1 MKFLEQVKFRTSELP
16 STLVLKHHILNH
28 RHQFFF
34 LFYSYCVLL
43 FEYHLKMS
51 NNISVDGNAL
61 STSQRTATVITDPN
75 ILYEINELQ
84 RKLDR
89 REMELKRKDKD
100 VIMLQKEIARYQK
113 DMKGA
118 TSEVQSIRERNEQ
131 LQQSLMNSRLLSQD
145 ARDDAEARI
154 KNARIKELEHG
165 ISAALHKY
173 NVIQGELDAN
183 AMEKRALE
191 NENTSLLA
199 RIELLESDLEA
210 NKKESYT
217 QGLKLKTY
225 EMRYKDRSEEFE
237 ELKKHT
243 LEERKEFKNSDLTIT
258 KLKKTL
264 EEKNEQIS
272 MLEREVKSLKDT
284 LGVRNESNAILRE
297 EMEDIHTKKH
307 VLDKKDMKR
316 FQQIE
321 IENTTLTNRLKSM
334 TKSVDLHMELL
345 RRAENDNVK
354 LKKALEE
361 ASNVNAKLNRDYEKF
376 TKEKGIDAVT
386 LANMR
391 KDVMVLRKE
400 NKEYAERLK
409 CALENQSTNQN
420 AEQEVL
426 NIKQGMEKRHL
437 CIINDYISVNNLF
450 YFLLY

>member
-1 MKFLEQVKFRTSELP
+1 M
-16 STLVLKHHILNH
+16 
-28 RHQFFF
+28 
-34 LFYSYCVLL
+34 
-43 FEYHLKMS
+43 
-51 NNISVDGNAL
+51 
-61 STSQRTATVITDPN
+61 ATVITDPN

-145 ARDDAEARI
+145 ARDDAESRMT
-154 KNARIKELEHG
+154 NARIRELEHG
-165 ISAALHKY
+165 VSAALHKY
-173 NVIQGELDAN
+173 NVIQGELEVN
-183 AMEKRALE
+183 KLEKRSIE
-191 NENTSLLA
+191 NENVNYLS
-199 RIELLESDLEA
+199 RIELLERDFES

-225 EMRYKDRSEEFE
+225 EMRYKDKLNEFE
-237 ELKKHT
+237 ELRKQT
-243 LEERKEFKNSDLTIT
+243 LIERKENLNSNNSNKALQKNFDD
-258 KLKKTL
+258 
-264 EEKNEQIS
+264 KNEQIIL
-272 MLEREVKSLKDT
+272 LERELRSLKDT

-307 VLDKKDMKR
+307 VINKTDMKH
-316 FQQIE
+316 FQKIE
-321 IENTTLTNRLKSM
+321 IENSTLSTRLRSM

-345 RRAENDNVK
+345 RRAETDNNK
-354 LKKALEE
+354 LKKQLDE
-361 ASNVNAKLNRDYEKF
+361 ATTVNMKINKDYDKF
-376 TKEKGIDAVT
+376 TKDKGIDSVT

-391 KDVMVLRKE
+391 KDVMMLRKE

-409 CALENQSTNQN
+409 NALENQSSNQN

-426 NIKQGMEKRHL
+426 HIKQGSVM
-437 CIINDYISVNNLF
+437 CI
-450 YFLLY
+450 